1 MAGYNRMFGM
11 ELCLCWPFL
20 SFMSNIHGKWITIG
34 LAASINTTSTC
45 NGSND
50 DSYIQIFYDGRVIL
64 SRNNGRYGGMRDEV
78 ISPLIT
84 IDYLRSKG
92 YEFKYEIPKKLE
104 LPSKSEDKQFQLYVP
119 LPRFNVQLILLKVP
133 EASLVSYRSKF

>member
-1 MAGYNRMFGM
+1 MKKDLMYITEKEVKTICDFYG
-11 ELCLCWPFL
+11 EPFL
-20 SFMSNIHGKWITIG
+20 SFMSNIHGKWTTIG

-104 LPSKSEDKQFQLYVP
+104 RKMKLDELDKT
-119 LPRFNVQLILLKVP
+119 
-133 EASLVSYRSKF
+133 SL

>member
-1 MAGYNRMFGM
+1 MKKDLMYITEEEVKTICEFYG
-11 ELCLCWPFL
+11 EPFL
-20 SFMSNIHGKWITIG
+20 SFMSNIHGKWTTIG

-104 LPSKSEDKQFQLYVP
+104 RKMKLDELDKT
-119 LPRFNVQLILLKVP
+119 
-133 EASLVSYRSKF
+133 SL